1 MGFPGP
7 GGMGFPGP
15 LGILLGAA
23 GGGQR
28 FGPGAF
34 GGPFGG
40 GPFGGAGGN
49 LTQMIAIARQVLNA
63 LDAYQASQGQP
74 AGGVDAG
81 VKSEALTRTRWLTPC
96 VVARSL
102 SRTLIEP

>member
-15 LGILLGAA
+15 LGILLSAA

-40 GPFGGAGGN
+40 GPFGAAGGN
-49 LTQMIAIARQVLNA
+49 LTQMIAIARQVLDA
-63 LDAYQASQGQP
+63 LDAVQASQVPQAAQP
-74 AGGVDAG
+74 GVQNGGD
-81 VKSEALTRTRWLTPC
+81 EQNALAYTRRRRP
-96 VVARSL
+96 
-102 SRTLIEP
+102 IIK

>member
-40 GPFGGAGGN
+40 GPFGAAGGN

-63 LDAYQASQGQP
+63 LDAYQASQAP
-74 AGGVDAG
+74 AAGGVDAG
-81 VKSEALTRTRWLTPC
+81 GQIGGVDQNALAYTMRRRP
-96 VVARSL
+96 
-102 SRTLIEP
+102 IIK